1 MWGGEQSSPPL
12 LKGKIM
18 KRNNNNLIHRIVA
31 LCISVCTLVI
41 SPSFGADAETA
52 KTEIVKVYSV
62 PKAMTIDRANG
73 QNISS
78 FPAKLTCKDA
88 ANNIYSIDVVW
99 ENDEYRSYKDGTFV
113 FTAVP
118 TDSQYSFASSCVP
131 QVKVT
136 NKINGDFDSNSS
148 RKYYFD
154 HENDLLDFTC
164 YYTENTFSNTTG
176 YYDIKLSE
184 KPILDYWKLQSGKI
198 SANFER
204 TTENVWNGLN
214 RASCVS
220 SVILNSLQLYNFKLE
235 VDYKHASDNWW
246 YPYVL
251 FGVQDPTRF
260 FGKLYVSP
268 TADMTTG
275 EGTDLAFDRK
285 TLAGGVYAYSEI
297 EGILNVY
304 GAVKDDGYGRL
315 YFDKD
320 ISDDK
325 NVLATY
331 NKNETHRMS
340 ITVIDGVFG
349 IQIDDSDVFYGD
361 VDDEALGGFLGFG
374 ACSKGISFDN
384 FKVTALDEN
393 GNEMAISSASQG
405 KAPTLKEDNY
415 TGWDSSKCPLEF
427 VWGDGFDQTK
437 R

>member
-1 MWGGEQSSPPL
+1 M
-12 LKGKIM
+12 KNKTKI
-18 KRNNNNLIHRIVA
+18 RLTSLILSMFMAV
-31 LCISVCTLVI
+31 SLVPKV
-41 SPSFGADAETA
+41 SAAQ
-52 KTEIVKVYSV
+52 TEIVSLKS
-62 PKAMTIDRANG
+62 
-73 QNISS
+73 
-78 FPAKLTCKDA
+78 KLTDKTVDRLKNHSLSLPTTIVGYDSGGNSKTVGVIWA
-88 ANNIYSIDVVW
+88 
-99 ENDEYRSYKDGTFV
+99 NDEYRSYKEGTFV

-118 TDSQYSFASSCVP
+118 TDSQYTFASDCVP
-131 QVKVT
+131 QISVT
-136 NKINGDFDSNSS
+136 NKINGDFDSRTS

-164 YYTENTFSNTTG
+164 YYTENSFSNTAG
-176 YYDIKLSE
+176 YYDIGLSE
-184 KPILDYWKLQSGKI
+184 KSISDYWKLSNGKI
-198 SANFER
+198 TANFER
-204 TTENVWNGLN
+204 TTDNVWNGLN

-220 SVILNSLQLYNFKLE
+220 TVILEALQLYNFKLE
-235 VDYKHASDNWW
+235 VDYKHSTNDWW

-275 EGTDLAFDRK
+275 EGTDLAFDRI

-320 ISDDK
+320 ISTDK
-325 NVLATY
+325 NVLSTY
-331 NKNETHRMS
+331 NRNETHRMS

-393 GNEMAISSASQG
+393 GNETAISSALQG
-405 KAPTLKEDNY
+405 KAPTLKDDNY

-427 VWGDGFDQTK
+427 VWGDGFDQAK